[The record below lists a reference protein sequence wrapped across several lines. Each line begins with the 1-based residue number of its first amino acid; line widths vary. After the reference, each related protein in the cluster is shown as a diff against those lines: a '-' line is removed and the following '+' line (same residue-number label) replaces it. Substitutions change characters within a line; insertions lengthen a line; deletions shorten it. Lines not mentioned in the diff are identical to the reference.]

1 MAIQQ
6 AIIRS
11 FLLLIPAI
19 QVTGWTLG
27 ADNNPVIRRDE
38 MLGPLL
44 SFASVTCFSR
54 PAFADDVETITSSPV
69 EVVIS
74 GDAKKVRQNYRNVE
88 HG

>member
-1 MAIQQ
+1 
-6 AIIRS
+6 
-11 FLLLIPAI
+11 LIPAI

-27 ADNNPVIRRDE
+27 ANNNPVVRRDE

-44 SFASVTCFSR
+44 SFASVTCLSR
-54 PAFADDVETITSSPV
+54 PSFADDVDTITSSPV

-74 GDAKKVRQNYRNVE
+74 GDAKKVRQNFRKVD